1 MKTQLLILAGLL
13 ALGLLASGRFLDDA
27 ASGAPIQQ
35 FDTSGAFEVDV
46 NWCYGGSYP
55 VSDGAGGVLCG
66 PGSSST
72 TTPRDT
78 ALDTYSI
85 ISRPIGTRFG
95 ASSIFTPND
104 GPSEWQVVAPIC
116 GGLDANNECTAATV
130 TGDVTARLDLQCS
143 NGADDILGG
152 AGGTGGDPA
161 TEWPKK
167 DPDGGG
173 AGTGW
178 NNVDFVRTSAASFYG
193 GGGAPTGGANA
204 YVPGIA
210 PFPSSAPNAFT
221 FGSIDTSILTQ
232 VYLAGTAPFALPAA
246 VRLQLFSSFSSYASQ
261 SSSPGTGE
269 GLGVSTS
276 LLGGSPDNPPSDGF
290 TCLDSPQDSVA
301 TTTYLKTPDADRVI
315 PRWTF
320 IASAA
325 DIDDGTQQVLL
336 DWQCVTVGAGEADA
350 DGDCDP
356 DATDTDDANKDI
368 DGDLLPDGIESF
380 LGSSPTSANSDG
392 DAADDFEE
400 MVNFTDPADADS
412 DDDLQLDKK
421 DLTPTNG
428 TETADA
434 SDATD
439 DNCPAIA
446 NADKDG
452 VAGGPQDGDPSRP
465 GDQVSQLNT
474 DSLYLHHGHTQNADG
489 SVASPATGDKSNPD
503 EDIDGDACDDDDDN
517 DQMPDATEASFTIVP
532 WSGTSDPGGS
542 GDAADSAACASP
554 GTAGSSSPLVPPGHS
569 SWAADGPWDGDM
581 DADLV
586 LDGRECQFRAR
597 PDLALRATA
606 SCGTV
611 PVDPDGCAQPNNGA
625 GGGAIDDPDGDLLFL
640 KGGSHTTVETAL
652 RTMGINV
659 CRATDSEPPCPVGL
673 STTGQDNDVDND
685 GLAGNLDR
693 DSDRDYCDSS
703 VGCSRPATPSTA
715 ALVQDGP
722 EVLFYGTGPS
732 SFDTDRDGCPDAE
745 EISDHSGDFRTTAG
759 DQLLFVIAKN
769 AAPALGKLD
778 PDADGDVDNYHLANK
793 DLNKNKTLD
802 AGDQLIMAA
811 IIAAPGACATT
822 EGAVVIGKLAKN
834 LP

>member
-1 MKTQLLILAGLL
+1 MPKKLTTLGVLTAALVFGYFGLFN
-13 ALGLLASGRFLDDA
+13 GG

-46 NWCYGGSYP
+46 NWCY
-55 VSDGAGGVLCG
+55 DGAYPTNSGGAVVCG
-66 PGSSST
+66 AGSSST
-72 TTPRDT
+72 SVAKNT
-78 ALDTYSI
+78 AITSYSI
-85 ISRPIGTRFG
+85 ISQPIGNRLGLPVT
-95 ASSIFTPND
+95 FTPSD
-104 GPSEWQVVAPIC
+104 GTTEWQVVAPAC
-116 GGLDANNECTAATV
+116 VSVALDGNNECDAGAV
-130 TGDVTARLDLQCS
+130 TGDVTARTDILCT
-143 NGADDILGG
+143 NGADDILGAPG
-152 AGGTGGDPA
+152 ATGGDPA

-167 DPDGGG
+167 DPDG
-173 AGTGW
+173 AGVGSGW
-178 NNVDFVRTSAASFYG
+178 NSVDFVRTSAATFYG
-193 GGGAPTGGANA
+193 GGGAPTGGPNA
-204 YVPGIA
+204 YAPGIA
-210 PFPSSAPNAFT
+210 PFPDSAPNMYEFA
-221 FGSIDTSILTQ
+221 SIDTAVLTQ
-232 VYLAGTAPFALPAA
+232 LYLAGVSPFPLPDP
-246 VRLQLFSSFSSYASQ
+246 VRLQLVNGISFYPSQ
-261 SSSPGTGE
+261 SSSPTTGA
-269 GLGVSTS
+269 GLGVSVA

-290 TCLDSPQDSVA
+290 TCLDGPQDSVS
-301 TTTYLKTPDADRVI
+301 TTSYLKSPDADRVI
-315 PRWTF
+315 PRWVF

-325 DIDDGTQQVLL
+325 DIDDGTQQVVI

-356 DATDTDDANKDI
+356 DATDSDDGNKDI
-368 DGDLLPDGIESF
+368 DGDLLPDGVELA

-400 MVNFTDPADADS
+400 MVNFTDPTDTDS
-412 DDDLQLDKK
+412 DDDLQLDKA

-428 TETADA
+428 SETADGT
-434 SDATD
+434 DTTD
-439 DNCPAIA
+439 DNCPAHA
-446 NADKDG
+446 NGSA
-452 VAGGPQDGDPSRP
+452 DGDPSRP
-465 GDQVSQLNT
+465 GTQANQLNT
-474 DSLYLHHGHTQNADG
+474 DSLYQYHGHTLNADG
-489 SVASPATGDKSNPD
+489 STASLFADKSNPD
-503 EDIDGDACDDDDDN
+503 EDIEGDACDADDDN
-517 DQMPDATEASFTIVP
+517 DEMPDATEASFTIVP
-532 WSGTSDPGGS
+532 WSGTSDPGGA
-542 GDAADSAACASP
+542 DLPDSAVCAGP
-554 GTAGSSSPLVPPGHS
+554 GIGSAPLVPTGHV

-586 LDGRECQFRAR
+586 LDGRECTFRAR
-597 PDLALRATA
+597 PDLAIRATA
-606 SCGTV
+606 SCTTA
-611 PVDPDGCAQPNNGA
+611 PVDADGCAQPKNGG

-640 KGGSHTTVETAL
+640 NGGSHVAVEATL
-652 RTMGINV
+652 RTTSINV